1 MTSEPIHRGLSYWDC
16 SGSGLVPSGEVQ
28 MLGLAREIPLI
39 NSLEWLLQGLH
50 RYIIERE
57 QEKQVHNRLYSINN
71 RLGGIRLKIP
81 EVRSGLRKGQGCYF
95 GGHFCL
101 HFGGAYFISLLS
113 HSLELSHNES
123 VTSTS
128 ISKDLAGSY
137 HRGIHACR

>member
-1 MTSEPIHRGLSYWDC
+1 MLRGFDKVTSEPIHRGLSYWDC

-71 RLGGIRLKIP
+71 RLGGIRL
-81 EVRSGLRKGQGCYF
+81 
-95 GGHFCL
+95 
-101 HFGGAYFISLLS
+101 
-113 HSLELSHNES
+113 
-123 VTSTS
+123 
-128 ISKDLAGSY
+128 
-137 HRGIHACR
+137 